1 VALFIILG
9 FWQLDRAE
17 QKRALEQ
24 AFADTGRYVTVDAE
38 TVYEPYQPLTASGR
52 YLLKRE
58 FLLDNVILDGRL
70 GYYLV
75 TPFEYESGKPLLL
88 VNRGWAPKTAGSE
101 PAGISAAAPDEG
113 VTTVRGRAGQLPRVG
128 IRAGEAFAYSAG
140 EWPRIANWPT
150 IDELSASLGRDV
162 LPFVLLADPEPGTT
176 LIRRWQPQQA
186 GPMRHIG
193 YAFQWFALALAVVVV
208 AVVVY
213 RSQRM
218 RQ

>member
-1 VALFIILG
+1 
-9 FWQLDRAE
+9 
-17 QKRALEQ
+17 
-24 AFADTGRYVTVDAE
+24 
-38 TVYEPYQPLTASGR
+38 
-52 YLLKRE
+52 
-58 FLLDNVILDGRL
+58 
-70 GYYLV
+70 
-75 TPFEYESGKPLLL
+75 
-88 VNRGWAPKTAGSE
+88 
-101 PAGISAAAPDEG
+101 
-113 VTTVRGRAGQLPRVG
+113 VTTIRGRAGQLPRVG
-128 IRAGEAFAYSAG
+128 IRAGEAFADSGG

-162 LPFVLLADPEPGTT
+162 LPLVLLADPEPGST

-213 RSQRM
+213 RRQRM